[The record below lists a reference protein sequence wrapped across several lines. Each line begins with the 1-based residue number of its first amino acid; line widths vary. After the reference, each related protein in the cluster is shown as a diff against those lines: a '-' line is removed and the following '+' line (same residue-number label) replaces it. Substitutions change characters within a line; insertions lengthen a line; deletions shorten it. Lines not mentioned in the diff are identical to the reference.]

1 MFLLKRKRCYP
12 LPKKSHC
19 QPYRNL
25 VEQNKWVRDNLFD
38 AQGNYVYCH
47 SCILEHI
54 NIHSERLVH
63 QRKIKCSLSK
73 FPIVSMT
80 KKEVVK
86 QRLEKWVLASEGIDC
101 SFKQYWKSLNDDSE
115 VLVKYPHYRH
125 GLCGK
130 SSNHAKV
137 GAKEAFLKFVDN
149 NSQPNG
155 RCVGSYSAQYFFLP
169 QFTRIDPPRRGEK
182 GFEEKEKSSLVE
194 QFNRVQK
201 QIGETTI
208 SGTMARKWLLEERPK
223 WALCPSMTDYCDH
236 CKEFQEKIS
245 RIRATIN
252 RKTQSGNAD
261 SSELLTLQAEL
272 VGLEDELKSHKED
285 AREARVHYRH
295 CTLACKDKWNKI

>member
-1 MFLLKRKRCYP
+1 MRIT
-12 LPKKSHC
+12 
-19 QPYRNL
+19 PYFG
-25 VEQNKWVRDNLFD
+25 VTIVTSD
-38 AQGNYVYCH
+38 
-47 SCILEHI
+47 S
-54 NIHSERLVH
+54 RLIWCELHTFWFTVW
-63 QRKIKCSLSK
+63 R
-73 FPIVSMT
+73 
-80 KKEVVK
+80 
-86 QRLEKWVLASEGIDC
+86 EGIDC

-115 VLVKYPHYRH
+115 VLVKYPHYSH

-155 RCVGSYSAQYFFLP
+155 RCVGSYFFLP

-208 SGTMARKWLLEERPK
+208 SGMTARKWLLEERPK

-236 CKEFQEKIS
+236 CKEFREKIS
-245 RIRATIN
+245 CIRATIN
-252 RKTQSGNAD
+252 RKTQSGMLIHL
-261 SSELLTLQAEL
+261 S
-272 VGLEDELKSHKED
+272 
-285 AREARVHYRH
+285 
-295 CTLACKDKWNKI
+295 C